1 MGRRAGSPGAGDRMS
16 RALAAVDLLLARFSR
31 WQILAIAS
39 CGVAIV
45 GVFDYATGYE
55 VSLSVFYLVP
65 VAVASWYAGRHAAV
79 GMAVLACIGWFAAD
93 VGAGHPYASLSVPVW
108 NALIRLGFFLVNGL
122 LVAALRESLA
132 HQRLLAQSDALTGVF
147 SRRVFEERLSHDLDL
162 ALRNKSP
169 LTLAYID
176 LDDFKVVNDTRG
188 HAAGDEALRATGL
201 ALKRATRRV
210 DTVARLGGDEFAVV
224 LPDTDR
230 RGAEQVVA
238 KLRQDLRE
246 ALGPV
251 APQLT
256 CSIGVMTFDN
266 AVPAMEEAV
275 RAVDKL
281 MYQAKREGKNKIA
294 FGVVA
299 KDGAQ

>member
-1 MGRRAGSPGAGDRMS
+1 MSP
-16 RALAAVDLLLARFSR
+16 ALAAVDRLLARFSR
-31 WQILAIAS
+31 WQILAIGS
-39 CGVAIV
+39 CGVGVV

-55 VSLSVFYLVP
+55 VSISVFYLVP
-65 VAVASWYAGRHAAV
+65 VAIASWYAGRHAAV
-79 GMAVLACIGWFAAD
+79 GMAALACIGWFAAD
-93 VGAGHPYASLSVPVW
+93 VGAGHPYASPYVPVW
-108 NALIRLGFFLVNGL
+108 NALIRLAFFLVNGL
-122 LVAALRESLA
+122 LVAALRDSLF
-132 HQRLLAQSDALTGVF
+132 HQRLLAQRDALTGVF
-147 SRRVFEERLSHDLDL
+147 SRRAFEERLSHDLDL
-162 ALRNKSP
+162 ALRNKTA

-201 ALKRATRRV
+201 ALTRATRRV

-230 RGAEQVVA
+230 RGAELVVE
-238 KLRQDLRE
+238 KLRADLRD

-256 CSIGVMTFDN
+256 CSIGVVTFTN
-266 AVPAMEEAV
+266 AIPAMEEAV

-294 FGVVA
+294 FGAAA
-299 KDGAQ
+299 KEGAQ